1 VKGKATVKQIRGRTR
16 QQIIR
21 ALPASIAP
29 EAPNARSN
37 RRRKPAWAILA
48 AIERAQK
55 APLARE
61 FAAVQRSWGRVA
73 PKDATLQTLLKQ
85 RQEADPITWL
95 SRWELDALVDLALG
109 APGVVTGRALY
120 RHLPELFDFQEQHF
134 ARLVNF
140 CWTRL
145 RTYLDRPVFWSVL
158 PGEDATQKYQNACV
172 DGCLEA
178 VLDEH
183 FWLRKSKVNPDG
195 LIEDLS
201 AALAA
206 NVGTFGFKG
215 AKKKDKIRI
224 RCHAAVPF
232 GGTETETHR
241 QDHDVDEPPPARSE
255 EIRSAFNT
263 PFWPHVL
270 ATTSVGQE
278 GLDFHSWCD
287 RLGHWDLC
295 SSPVDLEQRE
305 GRVQRFGGLTV
316 RQPLARK
323 LGEQALAQAR
333 GQASSPWD
341 IIARHADKAFA
352 DDKTGLSPWWTMEGA
367 ELKRHLFALPQ
378 SRDIDRFA
386 KLRTQRLLYRLVLGQ
401 PDQEDLVELLTH
413 HDAETTRSLQAL
425 TLDLSAFSREKRLDE

>member
-1 VKGKATVKQIRGRTR
+1 MLIFSRFRATPQSLAALVSLEVERKCVGKSNLPYAAAWKKRHLNPKPNQGPTLALFHPSPFLIRAVDPLDVKGKATIEQVRASAGSRLFGRCPRRSRRGRRMRGATGGANR
-16 QQIIR
+16 PGR
-21 ALPASIAP
+21 SSRPSS
-29 EAPNARSN
+29 AR
-37 RRRKPAWAILA
+37 
-48 AIERAQK
+48 QK

-61 FAAVQRSWGRVA
+61 FAAVQKSWGRVA

-85 RQEADPITWL
+85 RQEADAITWL
-95 SRWELDALVDLALG
+95 SRWELNALVDMALG

-134 ARLVNF
+134 ARLLRF

-178 VLDEH
+178 VLNEH

-232 GGTETETHR
+232 GERGTETHR
-241 QDHDVDEPPPARSE
+241 QDHDVHEPPPARSE

-287 RLGHWDLC
+287 RLGHWDLF
-295 SSPVDLEQRE
+295 PAR
-305 GRVQRFGGLTV
+305 LTWSNEK
-316 RQPLARK
+316 A
-323 LGEQALAQAR
+323 AFN
-333 GQASSPWD
+333 AS
-341 IIARHADKAFA
+341 AD
-352 DDKTGLSPWWTMEGA
+352 
-367 ELKRHLFALPQ
+367 
-378 SRDIDRFA
+378 
-386 KLRTQRLLYRLVLGQ
+386 
-401 PDQEDLVELLTH
+401 
-413 HDAETTRSLQAL
+413 
-425 TLDLSAFSREKRLDE
+425 

>member
-37 RRRKPAWAILA
+37 RRRKPAWVILA

-61 FAAVQRSWGRVA
+61 FAAAQRSWGRVA

-183 FWLRKSKVNPDG
+183 F
-195 LIEDLS
+195 
-201 AALAA
+201 
-206 NVGTFGFKG
+206 
-215 AKKKDKIRI
+215 
-224 RCHAAVPF
+224 
-232 GGTETETHR
+232 
-241 QDHDVDEPPPARSE
+241 
-255 EIRSAFNT
+255 
-263 PFWPHVL
+263 
-270 ATTSVGQE
+270 
-278 GLDFHSWCD
+278 
-287 RLGHWDLC
+287 
-295 SSPVDLEQRE
+295 
-305 GRVQRFGGLTV
+305 
-316 RQPLARK
+316 
-323 LGEQALAQAR
+323 
-333 GQASSPWD
+333 
-341 IIARHADKAFA
+341 
-352 DDKTGLSPWWTMEGA
+352 
-367 ELKRHLFALPQ
+367 
-378 SRDIDRFA
+378 
-386 KLRTQRLLYRLVLGQ
+386 
-401 PDQEDLVELLTH
+401 
-413 HDAETTRSLQAL
+413 
-425 TLDLSAFSREKRLDE
+425 